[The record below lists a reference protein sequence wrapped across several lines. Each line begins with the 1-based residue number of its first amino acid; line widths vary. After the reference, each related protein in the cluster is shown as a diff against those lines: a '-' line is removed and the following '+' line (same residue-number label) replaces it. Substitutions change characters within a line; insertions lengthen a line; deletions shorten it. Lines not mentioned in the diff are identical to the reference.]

1 MYRFKVTYDIKH
13 INKTSTLN
21 GLLTPE
27 TCKFDTLQDA
37 IKFVRV
43 MHGRRTN
50 KYEVV
55 GMPVIERITI
65 NA

>member
-1 MYRFKVTYDIKH
+1 MYRFKVCYDIKH
-13 INKTSTLN
+13 LGKTNALN
-21 GLLTPE
+21 GYLTPE
-27 TCKFDTLQDA
+27 TSKFATLQDA